1 LKRNREAEVG
11 GAEEVVVGVEAEGA
25 DAGEAG
31 DAGAEAADEE
41 DEAAFLMSLP
51 DFALKFFHEFLPR
64 SRDAVDTAV
73 ETIAGMIVDTVEMI
87 VAIANAMTTVVDTDK
102 NLSALNGAMSQT
114 VVVGIGN
121 EIIIKV
127 QMGTAAAGIVIGKV
141 QVVATTKEVLAVV
154 ITKAA
159 ATTKGRVAIPTN
171 TSNRRRNRRRKHP
184 RAGAAQVGIRATN
197 NNLPV
202 TIRAAAIAITNNS
215 KVTEHN
221 NNRIRTN
228 INNSNS
234 QVATDT
240 KLEP

>member
-31 DAGAEAADEE
+31 VADAGAEAADEE

-171 TSNRRRNRRRKHP
+171 TSNRRRKHP